1 MCEFE
6 AKGYFSVIYFHV
18 CGWCNLQYVKFLVQ
32 VIKYGILEYH
42 IYNKP
47 FYKREGVSR
56 KRASLSVFSKRKN

>member
-6 AKGYFSVIYFHV
+6 AERYVSVIYFHV

-47 FYKREGVSR
+47 FYKRKRVSR
-56 KRASLSVFSKRKN
+56 KRASLSVFSKSKN